1 MSIAQG
7 KLGEYFKGCSCME
20 INVGDLKPE
29 VVLTSGNVGQTGY
42 DQLTWQR
49 GLSPNKNKNRWEVE
63 WKLKNFYLKKL
74 RKKLQKPILSK

>member
-42 DQLTWQR
+42 DQLT
-49 GLSPNKNKNRWEVE
+49 
-63 WKLKNFYLKKL
+63 
-74 RKKLQKPILSK
+74 